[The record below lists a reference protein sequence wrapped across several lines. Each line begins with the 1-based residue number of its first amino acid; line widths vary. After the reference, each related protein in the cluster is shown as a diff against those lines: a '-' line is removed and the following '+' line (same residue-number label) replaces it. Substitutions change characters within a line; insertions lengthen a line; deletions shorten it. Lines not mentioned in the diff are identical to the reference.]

1 MINFAHRGA
10 SGDYPEN
17 TLLAFEEGIKCGAS
31 GIELDVHKTKDNK
44 IVVIHDEDIER
55 TFKGKGLVK
64 DFTLNE
70 LKEFNTRKE
79 LFKNFKTSK
88 IPTLEEVLNLIKNSN
103 VILNIELKTDEIHY
117 EGIEEDVIN
126 LITKYKM
133 NNKVIISSFNPK
145 SIKIC
150 KEINEE
156 IKTGL
161 LYYKPME
168 DVIEFAK
175 SLKADAIHPDLRLVS
190 KELIDE
196 THKNNLEVNVY
207 TVDAPIYMRK
217 LIEAKADGIFTN
229 YPALLDEIMK
239 EEV

>member
-70 LKEFNTRKE
+70 LKEFNPRKE

-88 IPTLEEVLNLIKNSN
+88 IPTLEEV
-103 VILNIELKTDEIHY
+103 LNIELKTDEIHY

-126 LITKYKM
+126 LINKYKM

-196 THKNNLEVNVY
+196 AHKNNLEVNVY

>member
-103 VILNIELKTDEIHY
+103 VILNI
-117 EGIEEDVIN
+117 N
-126 LITKYKM
+126 
-133 NNKVIISSFNPK
+133 
-145 SIKIC
+145 
-150 KEINEE
+150 
-156 IKTGL
+156 
-161 LYYKPME
+161 
-168 DVIEFAK
+168 
-175 SLKADAIHPDLRLVS
+175 
-190 KELIDE
+190 
-196 THKNNLEVNVY
+196 
-207 TVDAPIYMRK
+207 
-217 LIEAKADGIFTN
+217 
-229 YPALLDEIMK
+229 
-239 EEV
+239 

>member
-1 MINFAHRGA
+1 MLFRSHRGA

-70 LKEFNTRKE
+70 LKEFNPRKE

-126 LITKYKM
+126 LINKYKM

-196 THKNNLEVNVY
+196 AHKNNLEVNVY

>member
-70 LKEFNTRKE
+70 LKEFNPRKE

-126 LITKYKM
+126 LINKYKM

-196 THKNNLEVNVY
+196 AHKNNLEVNVY
-207 TVDAPIYMRK
+207 TVDAPIYIRK